1 MSTLNNVSI
10 QGRLSS
16 TPELR
21 YTQNGKAYCSI
32 SIFLENSY
40 PTKDNTGGF
49 IDIISFEQKAEFL
62 AKYFSKGDAILICG
76 SLKHDSWV
84 DKESNKS
91 RSKWSIVANNIH
103 FCGKR
108 MTEQD
113 YKEDSAPQMPSNSEN
128 NNYRQPQ
135 YKQPPQQSYRTRA
148 EENPQKPSSWDN
160 NDFDDEIPF

>member
-1 MSTLNNVSI
+1 MSALNNVSI
-10 QGRLSS
+10 QGRLSCD
-16 TPELR
+16 PELR

-49 IDIISFEQKAEFL
+49 IDVISFEQKAEFL
-62 AKYFSKGDAILICG
+62 SKYFSKGDAILICG
-76 SLKHDSWV
+76 SLKHDSWI

-91 RSKWSIVANNIH
+91 KSKWSIVANSIH

-113 YKEDSAPQMPSNSEN
+113 NREDSTPQEQSSRKQ
-128 NNYRQPQ
+128 NNYQQPQ
-135 YKQPPQQSYRTRA
+135 YKQQSQQYSYKRK
-148 EENPQKPSSWDN
+148 EENPPAWDDN
-160 NDFDDEIPF
+160 RFDDEIPF